1 MGGSKRARRP
11 KDVKIPI
18 SKPIGLATR
27 DTDSPSPL
35 LGPTSP
41 INRSYSTSSL
51 RKALESPPPLPPP
64 RHHRAKPQKSVELQ
78 LRQSELQVFQ
88 DAGLPPSTV
97 QFTPAGASRLSRPG
111 PSFQGHARRTS
122 QQRGDR
128 SPYPTAPVPGS
139 KAVVARKPVPPPRYN
154 EEALA
159 KLEGRHPRPKLPYTS
174 QPSHEGRGSEAGFV
188 TVSLDDREAAHA
200 ETLAKLEGRHV
211 QMRPHEGR
219 VPRRPTGRGGDVEA
233 QVAVRRTGR
242 HCNRKAYVIVIAAVL
257 VAAVIGA
264 IIGVASHHAHHV

>member
-1 MGGSKRARRP
+1 MGASKRARRP

-18 SKPIGLATR
+18 SKPIALATR
-27 DTDSPSPL
+27 DTDAPSPL
-35 LGPTSP
+35 LGPSSP

-64 RHHRAKPQKSVELQ
+64 RHHRAKPQQSVELK

-88 DAGLPPSTV
+88 DAGIPPSTV
-97 QFTPAGASRLSRPG
+97 HFTPAGATRLSRPG
-111 PSFQGHARRTS
+111 PSFHGHARRTS

-128 SPYPTAPVPGS
+128 SPYPTAPVPGN
-139 KAVVARKPVPPPRYN
+139 KTLPRKPVGPPKYN

-159 KLEGRHPRPKLPYTS
+159 KLEGRQPGSKLPYTTE
-174 QPSHEGRGSEAGFV
+174 PSHDGRVPDGGFV
-188 TVSLDDREAAHA
+188 TVSLDEQKAAHA

-211 QMRPHEGR
+211 QMRPHEGM

-233 QVAVRRTGR
+233 QVAVRRTER
-242 HCNRKAYVIVIAAVL
+242 HCNRKAYVIVIAFVL